1 MNYTIAMF
9 PRIQVDTAIAFFLLR
24 QYGEE
29 KFPGIKNAGVVFWSE
44 LPEGRDSEELEEE
57 GYILL
62 DLGGS
67 KFDHHNFGAE
77 NKTYS
82 SSHLVAHFLGADD
95 RPEIQKLLEFARR
108 DDLEGKGTI
117 STDSIDRAFGF
128 PGLLMSLNKS
138 LPDNPKRVLE
148 IVLPLLQ
155 SHFIE
160 EYKRHELIPQEYE
173 GLKSTGKFKEF
184 QATHF
189 DKRIKVVYVE
199 SDNPALAGYLR
210 SRAVGADLVI
220 QRASTGHTN
229 FITRQALRL
238 ELRKLARL
246 VKLMEAQKLGI
257 VLPVDSIADL
267 ELPGRTDRL
276 PHWYYD
282 TRANTL
288 QNGGAKPQ
296 GIPPTNLIYEE
307 IEALVKQGLN
317 IERSERNNRFNSRSR
332 PGRGFV
338 AYE

>member
-1 MNYTIAMF
+1 M
-9 PRIQVDTAIAFFLLR
+9 
-24 QYGEE
+24 
-29 KFPGIKNAGVVFWSE
+29 
-44 LPEGRDSEELEEE
+44 
-57 GYILL
+57 
-62 DLGGS
+62 
-67 KFDHHNFGAE
+67 
-77 NKTYS
+77 
-82 SSHLVAHFLGADD
+82 
-95 RPEIQKLLEFARR
+95 
-108 DDLEGKGTI
+108 
-117 STDSIDRAFGF
+117 
-128 PGLLMSLNKS
+128 
-138 LPDNPKRVLE
+138 
-148 IVLPLLQ
+148 
-155 SHFIE
+155 
-160 EYKRHELIPQEYE
+160 
-173 GLKSTGKFKEF
+173 
-184 QATHF
+184 
-189 DKRIKVVYVE
+189 
-199 SDNPALAGYLR
+199 
-210 SRAVGADLVI
+210 GADLVI

-229 FITRQALRL
+229 FNTRQALRL